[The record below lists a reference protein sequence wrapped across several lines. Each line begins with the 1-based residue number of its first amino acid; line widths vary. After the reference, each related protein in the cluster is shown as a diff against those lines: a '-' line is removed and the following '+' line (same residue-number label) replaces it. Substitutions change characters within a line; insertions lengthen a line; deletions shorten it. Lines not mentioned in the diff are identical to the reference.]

1 MAFVALSF
9 VQSDSTAQAVAT
21 PVTLTTSLVASAQLD
36 VRDFRWVDWK
46 MNITN
51 KGTSLTSVTFTWEY
65 ALTDTPA
72 ATDWITY
79 KTEVVAAGVSTTST
93 YSVTETTAPV
103 APLTV
108 GATTQAKGRVM
119 RVLVSGTPTPAGSVI
134 ALSAYRRV

>member
-1 MAFVALSF
+1 VSYLVPL

-21 PVTLTTSLVASAQLD
+21 PVTLTTSPVASAQLD
-36 VRDFRWVDWK
+36 VRNYSWVDWK

-51 KGTSLTSVTFTWEY
+51 KGTSLTSVTFAWEY

-79 KTEVVAAGVSTTST
+79 KTETVTAGVSTTSP